1 MDNMNTYIEILTL
14 KEVADY
20 LKSSVKTVR
29 RRISSGKLK
38 AFKDGGRLLVLASDL
53 EEYVQ
58 SQIDRR
64 VRQ

>member
-1 MDNMNTYIEILTL
+1 MSEGRYKILTMV
-14 KEVADY
+14 EVAEY
-20 LKSSVKTVR
+20 LKASVKTVR
-29 RRISSGKLK
+29 RRIASGKLK

-64 VRQ
+64 VNQ

>member
-1 MDNMNTYIEILTL
+1 MKFEKEILKL
-14 KEVADY
+14 PEVADY

-29 RRISSGKLK
+29 RRIASGKLK